1 MFRQVKVEVLGI
13 VENMSYFLCPH
24 CGTRIEIFSHGGGH
38 KTSEVMGV
46 PFLGVLALSS
56 EVRAGGDQGSPVAA
70 HGPESPEARS
80 FYEIAQRV
88 AARVSVAN
96 LTASPEELITIR
108 P

>member
-1 MFRQVKVEVLGI
+1 MFRQVKVEVLGV
-13 VENMSYFLCPH
+13 VENMSYFVCPH
-24 CGTRIEIFSHGGGH
+24 CSARIEIFSHGGGK
-38 KTSEVMGV
+38 KTSEDFGV
-46 PFLGVLALSS
+46 AFLGEIGLSPDI
-56 EVRAGGDQGSPVAA
+56 RAGGDQGSPVAA
-70 HGPESPEARS
+70 RGPESPEARS